1 MNDDHMDIED
11 DLSPRKV
18 DMRSKEGRAMKA
30 AQAAAAPPR
39 TNPRQTNP
47 RQTMPRQTLPR
58 DPVRTEG
65 EVVGRNGEILTR
77 RTEDGGD
84 RFEIPARLKEKGWDY
99 QWIAQD
105 VVGNRDVV
113 MDLNHQM
120 HETGWRPVEAGNIG
134 KHMMPPGHVG
144 PIIRGRQML
153 CERPSVM
160 GDWARTE
167 EKRKAV
173 QQMRDRDEALMG
185 GKAKLNSLPGQG
197 IPVMGTG
204 DREGRAVRMQIDPA
218 LDVPMPSHTL
228 AEPGE

>member
-1 MNDDHMDIED
+1 MNDDPMDIED
-11 DLSPRKV
+11 DLSPRKI

-30 AQAAAAPPR
+30 AQAAAVPPR

-58 DPVRTEG
+58 DLVRDSA
-65 EVVGRNGEILTR
+65 EVVGRNGEVLTR
-77 RTEDGGD
+77 KRGATGD
-84 RFEIPARLKEKGWDY
+84 IFEVPENLKEKGWEM
-99 QWIAQD
+99 QWIAQS
-105 VVGNRDVV
+105 VVGNTEVV
-113 MDLNHQM
+113 MDQNLQM
-120 HETGWRPVEAGNIG
+120 LENGWRPVSAERFPGRF
-134 KHMMPPGHVG
+134 MPQGYKGH
-144 PIIRGRQML
+144 IIRGGQGL
-153 CERPSVM
+153 YERPKTL
-160 GDWARTE
+160 GDQARAE
-167 EKRKAV
+167 EKAKAI

-204 DREGRAVRMQIDPA
+204 DRQGRAVRMQIDPA